1 MYIITRSH
9 FLDFV
14 NTYGYDNLQ
23 ENESF
28 EKFVIYCIA
37 SKYICNQTITK
48 DLIDS
53 INIGNGG
60 DWGIDGLLIVI
71 NGRIITTTQDVD
83 DMLKA
88 NGYLEVQFVFIQA
101 KDVESLNIGDL
112 GKALDG
118 VEYIFKEIAGE
129 NKLPSCNPELKTYR
143 SIIDHIYSYNAKFK
157 DGTDASCDFYYVYT
171 GKYKTQ
177 DDFTARLNKTKIE
190 IANLKLTSPFTH
202 YILDRDTIVDY
213 YKGTKARN
221 EVTIQVEQQLD
232 MPFVENIQESYL
244 CLLPFKELIKL
255 YINTDDKVIQSVFY
269 DNVRD
274 FQGYNPVNNAMSQSV
289 KNGEL
294 NLFTAMNNGITVVA
308 KNFNRVGNKFKL
320 NDYQIVNGCQT
331 CNILYQNR
339 FVKGLDDM
347 LLVVKIIASKD
358 KETIDRIIIGNNSQT
373 EVKREQLV
381 SLLHVQHTIEDYYN
395 AQKDFER
402 LYYERRSKQYRNTDV
417 SVPQYKIITIAAQT
431 KSFISMMMEEPHNV
445 RGYYGCIMNQ
455 YDDKGKT
462 IYSENTHPAFYYTCA
477 LADFKLGE
485 MFSHRMIDKKYKKIK
500 YHLLYAF
507 RLMCEKWTLKSFSS
521 NKSQEYCD
529 HLCKKLCDWEKCKE
543 AFCAATQLIDY
554 VLKRDPNDQDGNR
567 VELTNELK
575 KTVHAVRAINERKK
589 ISQQSI

>member
-171 GKYKTQ
+171 GK
-177 DDFTARLNKTKIE
+177 
-190 IANLKLTSPFTH
+190 
-202 YILDRDTIVDY
+202 
-213 YKGTKARN
+213 
-221 EVTIQVEQQLD
+221 
-232 MPFVENIQESYL
+232 
-244 CLLPFKELIKL
+244 
-255 YINTDDKVIQSVFY
+255 
-269 DNVRD
+269 
-274 FQGYNPVNNAMSQSV
+274 
-289 KNGEL
+289 
-294 NLFTAMNNGITVVA
+294 
-308 KNFNRVGNKFKL
+308 
-320 NDYQIVNGCQT
+320 
-331 CNILYQNR
+331 
-339 FVKGLDDM
+339 
-347 LLVVKIIASKD
+347 
-358 KETIDRIIIGNNSQT
+358 
-373 EVKREQLV
+373 
-381 SLLHVQHTIEDYYN
+381 
-395 AQKDFER
+395 
-402 LYYERRSKQYRNTDV
+402 
-417 SVPQYKIITIAAQT
+417 
-431 KSFISMMMEEPHNV
+431 
-445 RGYYGCIMNQ
+445 
-455 YDDKGKT
+455 
-462 IYSENTHPAFYYTCA
+462 
-477 LADFKLGE
+477 
-485 MFSHRMIDKKYKKIK
+485 
-500 YHLLYAF
+500 
-507 RLMCEKWTLKSFSS
+507 
-521 NKSQEYCD
+521 
-529 HLCKKLCDWEKCKE
+529 
-543 AFCAATQLIDY
+543 
-554 VLKRDPNDQDGNR
+554 
-567 VELTNELK
+567 
-575 KTVHAVRAINERKK
+575 
-589 ISQQSI
+589 